1 MSITRIRSIVAVAA
15 IALLSFG
22 ADFAWAHCDGL
33 DGPVVGAARKALETG
48 NVNYALIWVGPKDE
62 AELRSAFRQTLAV
75 RKLGPE
81 ARELADRQLF
91 ETLVRLHRTG
101 EGAPYTGLAPAGRDL
116 GPAIPAADRSIASG
130 NADAVEA
137 MLVAELKRDLRESF
151 ERVQAHR
158 RYDPNDVAAGRE
170 YVASYV
176 EYIHFVERLHLAIT
190 SRAPGH
196 FEEVAEH

>member
-1 MSITRIRSIVAVAA
+1 MSTTRIRTTIAIAA

-33 DGPVVGAARKALETG
+33 DGPVVEAARKALQTG

-62 AELRSAFRQTLAV
+62 AELKSVFRQAAEV
-75 RKLGPE
+75 RTLGPK

-91 ETLVRLHRTG
+91 ETLVRLHRQG

-116 GPAIPAADRSIASG
+116 GPAIPAADRSIVSG
-130 NADAVEA
+130 STDAVEA
-137 MLVAELKRDLRESF
+137 MLIAELKRGLDESF
-151 ERVQAHR
+151 DRVRAHR
-158 RYDPNDVAAGRE
+158 QYDPNDVAAGRE

-176 EYIHFVERLHLAIT
+176 EYIHFVERLHLALT